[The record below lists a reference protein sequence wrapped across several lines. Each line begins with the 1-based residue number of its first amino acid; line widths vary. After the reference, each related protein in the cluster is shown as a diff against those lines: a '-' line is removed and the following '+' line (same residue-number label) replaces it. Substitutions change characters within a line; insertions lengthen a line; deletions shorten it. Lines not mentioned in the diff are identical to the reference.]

1 MTVLSPA
8 ELAAIKARAEAATPG
23 PVAVY
28 DVNDGD
34 HIAPLWAVANAAF
47 WAEESDEDAFN
58 VVVYCG
64 VKEDAEFIA
73 AAQTDVRALLA
84 HADALEEQGS
94 RLTREID
101 LKLDEIERQAEEL
114 TVLERN
120 LRRAQKV
127 ADDRGEEIQQLRA
140 KLAALEAKPTSGP
153 PHLDPR
159 KHDRGPGWGHTQ
171 MLDAEHLDDPLPSLG
186 SVHAACTPE
195 GCPTVAGRT
204 PYAEAGIAA
213 EDTSPDAID
222 AELNGHE
229 PTSFV
234 DGGAL

>member
-1 MTVLSPA
+1 MLTAA

-101 LKLDEIERQAEEL
+101 LLGGEIQRLKAE
-114 TVLERN
+114 
-120 LRRAQKV
+120 LRRRNHPTVRAV
-127 ADDRGEEIQQLRA
+127 ADLVEEMETQFRRAEAAHDAKDEANRRWLEATTSTPTPEQLARRATFAEAIGIAVRGE
-140 KLAALEAKPTSGP
+140 LEAGES
-153 PHLDPR
+153 
-159 KHDRGPGWGHTQ
+159 
-171 MLDAEHLDDPLPSLG
+171 E
-186 SVHAACTPE
+186 
-195 GCPTVAGRT
+195 
-204 PYAEAGIAA
+204 
-213 EDTSPDAID
+213 
-222 AELNGHE
+222 
-229 PTSFV
+229 
-234 DGGAL
+234 